1 MASLR
6 VTQGILV
13 LRSMRNLNDHM
24 RKILSLQDELSTGLR
39 VNSPSDDP
47 IDARRA
53 IDARTS
59 IGTSEQYLDNM
70 SMVGPQLEE
79 TAQCVLTSIDIVER
93 VRELTLQGANATNSQ
108 LQLDEIANEVNQL
121 LEAMVV
127 ESNHQTNGRYIFS
140 GTRTLQEAF
149 TETRDANGNIT
160 AVTYNGNTEDIN
172 VAVADGIE
180 ITANMSGQE
189 AFLNN
194 IDTFQ
199 VLIDVRDD
207 LLAGDYNSLEMTRLD
222 ELKTIR
228 EQLLRA
234 TAEIG
239 AVQNRLDRT
248 IANTEDFVVQLERV
262 KSDSVDADYAET
274 VINLNAA
281 SNAYQAGLN
290 AAARTIQPSLLDYVR

>member
-1 MASLR
+1 M
-6 VTQGILV
+6 
-13 LRSMRNLNDHM
+13 
-24 RKILSLQDELSTGLR
+24 
-39 VNSPSDDP
+39 
-47 IDARRA
+47 
-53 IDARTS
+53 
-59 IGTSEQYLDNM
+59 
-70 SMVGPQLEE
+70 
-79 TAQCVLTSIDIVER
+79 
-93 VRELTLQGANATNSQ
+93 RELTLQGANATNSQ

>member
-1 MASLR
+1 
-6 VTQGILV
+6 
-13 LRSMRNLNDHM
+13 
-24 RKILSLQDELSTGLR
+24 
-39 VNSPSDDP
+39 
-47 IDARRA
+47 
-53 IDARTS
+53 
-59 IGTSEQYLDNM
+59 
-70 SMVGPQLEE
+70 
-79 TAQCVLTSIDIVER
+79 

>member
-1 MASLR
+1 
-6 VTQGILV
+6 
-13 LRSMRNLNDHM
+13 MRNLNDHM